1 MSDSASATTAID
13 PYRLPSSVVPSHYK
27 LHLSPNLETET
38 FTGEV
43 EISIEIVEPASEIL
57 LNSKEIDIKS
67 ARLIGENVDVEAT
80 EFIYDE
86 ELERVTLQFASDASP
101 GSYRLTIDFDGI
113 LNRKLAGFYI
123 STFTD
128 ESGIER
134 KIATT
139 QFESTD
145 ARQAFP
151 CFDEPAM
158 KASFEVA
165 LTVPADLFAAS
176 NGPIISETTS
186 EDGIERTVKFGTTIR
201 MSTYLVAFIVGP
213 FEATDPVDVDG
224 VPLRIIH
231 PIGKGHLT
239 PFALESGAFALKYF
253 TDYYGIPYPGEKLD
267 LVAVPDFAFGAM
279 ENLGCVT
286 FREVILLVDTE
297 KATQPELLRIA
308 DVIAHELAHMWF
320 GDLVTMEWWN
330 GIWLN
335 EAFATFMAAMCTDA
349 FNPEWRRWDQFSL
362 ERSAAFDVDSLQ
374 KTRPIE
380 YEVKSPADADGMFDL
395 LTYEK
400 GGSVLRMLEQHLG
413 SDRFRDGIRHYLKKH
428 EYANTETSDLWDALE
443 EVTGEPVRSTMDA
456 WIYQRGYP
464 LVNVKQC
471 NDCNKTILTQNRF
484 FYKAPEDVDETVWPI
499 PVGIKYAG
507 ADGKT
512 SSMRMLMTEESISL
526 APDSRENPRGM
537 RELENARWINANAGS
552 NGFYRV
558 NYSPDLMTAL
568 RDVMGEME
576 AIERYSIADDQWSAM
591 SAGRSS
597 AVDYLNL
604 AEGYSN
610 EDDLDVWT
618 LLTRN
623 LASLER
629 IIEDSE
635 ARSRMRSCLGALY
648 NAGLSRLGWE
658 PRDGDSPRDLEL
670 RGLLCRS
677 LGTTARDGDAMA
689 RLRELHDRHL
699 AGATIEPNLAA
710 ASANAVAIVGSA
722 SDYETF
728 LDRFKNAATPQ
739 EERRYMT
746 LLASFPGEGEFQN
759 TLEMCIKGEVR
770 SQDAPYLA
778 GGAMFNRHHGFSAWE
793 FITSHWDEML
803 DMYPDNSIVR
813 MVSGVQALSKPKQ
826 AADVKNFFETH
837 SVPTGELTLEQH
849 LERLDINVAS
859 RQRETGPLTDWL
871 LAED

>member
-1 MSDSASATTAID
+1 
-13 PYRLPSSVVPSHYK
+13 
-27 LHLSPNLETET
+27 
-38 FTGEV
+38 
-43 EISIEIVEPASEIL
+43 
-57 LNSKEIDIKS
+57 
-67 ARLIGENVDVEAT
+67 
-80 EFIYDE
+80 
-86 ELERVTLQFASDASP
+86 
-101 GSYRLTIDFDGI
+101 
-113 LNRKLAGFYI
+113 
-123 STFTD
+123 
-128 ESGIER
+128 
-134 KIATT
+134 
-139 QFESTD
+139 
-145 ARQAFP
+145 
-151 CFDEPAM
+151 
-158 KASFEVA
+158 
-165 LTVPADLFAAS
+165 
-176 NGPIISETTS
+176 
-186 EDGIERTVKFGTTIR
+186 

-239 PFALESGAFALKYF
+239 SFALESGAFSLKYF

-297 KATQPELLRIA
+297 RATQPELLRIA

-413 SDRFRDGIRHYLKKH
+413 PDRFRDGIRHYLKKH

-471 NDCNKTILTQNRF
+471 DGCDKTILTQNRF
-484 FYKAPEDVDETVWPI
+484 FYKSPEDADETVWPI
-499 PVGIKYAG
+499 PMGIRYADS
-507 ADGKT
+507 DGNLG
-512 SSMRMLMTEESISL
+512 SMKMLMTEDDVEVAEL
-526 APDSRENPRGM
+526 AS
-537 RELENARWINANAGS
+537 ARWVNANGGS

-558 NYSPDLMTAL
+558 SYSPDLMTSL
-568 RDVMGEME
+568 RDAMGEME
-576 AIERYSIADDQWSAM
+576 AIERYSLADDQWAAM
-591 SAGRSS
+591 AAGSSS
-597 AVDYLNL
+597 AIDYLNL
-604 AEGYSN
+604 AEGYSG

-629 IIEDSE
+629 ILDDEA
-635 ARSRMRSCLGALY
+635 ARSRMRSRLGTLY
-648 NAGLSRLGWE
+648 SAGLSRLGWD

-677 LGTTARDGDAMA
+677 LGITARDEDAMA
-689 RLRELHDRHL
+689 RLRELHDGYL
-699 AGATIEPNLAA
+699 TGAAIEPNLAA

-722 SDYETF
+722 SDYEAFLRPLQGRSHATGRATLYDLAIVLPRRRRIPKHIRDVSEWRSTF
-728 LDRFKNAATPQ
+728 P
-739 EERRYMT
+739 RRAISGRRRDVQPPSR
-746 LLASFPGEGEFQN
+746 LLGVEIHQIPLG
-759 TLEMCIKGEVR
+759 R
-770 SQDAPYLA
+770 DA
-778 GGAMFNRHHGFSAWE
+778 R
-793 FITSHWDEML
+793 D
-803 DMYPDNSIVR
+803 
-813 MVSGVQALSKPKQ
+813 VS
-826 AADVKNFFETH
+826 
-837 SVPTGELTLEQH
+837 
-849 LERLDINVAS
+849 R
-859 RQRETGPLTDWL
+859 
-871 LAED
+871 

>member
-1 MSDSASATTAID
+1 MSAPASATTESN
-13 PYRLPSSVVPSHYK
+13 PYRLPISVTPSHYNI
-27 LHLSPNLETET
+27 HIRPDLESET
-38 FTGEV
+38 FTGNV
-43 EISIEIVEPASEIL
+43 DISIDATENVSEIV
-57 LNSKEIDIKS
+57 LNAKEIELKS
-67 ARLIGENVDVEAT
+67 ARLVGGGSTIEASDFT
-80 EFIYDE
+80 YDE
-86 ELERVTLQFASDASP
+86 ELERVTIHLDGEATS
-101 GSYRLTIDFDGI
+101 GSYTLSIDFDGI

-128 ESGIER
+128 ESGEER

-158 KASFEVA
+158 KASFEIA

-176 NGPIISETTS
+176 NGPIISEVLS
-186 EDGIERTVKFGTTIR
+186 DDGSERTVKFGTTIK

-239 PFALESGAFALKYF
+239 SFALESGAFSLKYF

-297 KATQPELLRIA
+297 RATQPELLRIA

-413 SDRFRDGIRHYLKKH
+413 PDRFRDGIRHYLKKH

-471 NDCNKTILTQNRF
+471 DGCDKTILTQNRF
-484 FYKAPEDVDETVWPI
+484 FYKAPEDADETVWPI
-499 PVGIKYAG
+499 PMGIRYADSDSNPG
-507 ADGKT
+507 
-512 SSMRMLMTEESISL
+512 SMKMLMTEDDVEVAEL
-526 APDSRENPRGM
+526 AS
-537 RELENARWINANAGS
+537 ARWVNANGGS

-558 NYSPDLMTAL
+558 SYSPDLMTSL
-568 RDVMGEME
+568 RDAMGEME
-576 AIERYSIADDQWSAM
+576 AIERYSLADDQWAAM
-591 SAGRSS
+591 AAGSSS
-597 AVDYLNL
+597 AIDYLNL
-604 AEGYSN
+604 AEGYSG

-629 IIEDSE
+629 ILDDDA
-635 ARSRMRSCLGALY
+635 ARSRMRSRLGTLY
-648 NAGLSRLGWE
+648 SAGLSRLGWA

-677 LGTTARDGDAMA
+677 LGITARDEDAMA
-689 RLRELHDRHL
+689 RLRELHDGYL
-699 AGATIEPNLAA
+699 TGAAIEPNLAA

-722 SDYETF
+722 SDYEAF
-728 LDRFKNAATPQ
+728 LGRFKDAATPQ

-746 LLASFPGEGEFQN
+746 LLSSFPGEGEFQN
-759 TLEMCIKGEVR
+759 TLEMCLNGEVR

-778 GGAMFNRHHGFSAWE
+778 GGAMFNRHHGFSAWK
-793 FITSHWDEML
+793 FIKSHWDEML
-803 DMYPDNSIVR
+803 EMYPDNSIVR
-813 MVSGVQALSKPKQ
+813 MVSGVQALSKPAQ
-826 AADVKNFFETH
+826 ASDVKSFFETH
-837 SVPTGELTLEQH
+837 NVPTGQLTLEQH
-849 LERLDINVAS
+849 LERLDVNTAS
-859 RQRETGPLTDWL
+859 RQREAGPLTEWL
-871 LAED
+871 LAS

>member
-1 MSDSASATTAID
+1 MSDTQPVAAEID
-13 PYRLPSSVVPSHYK
+13 PYRLPSSVAPTHYK
-27 LHLSPNLETET
+27 LHLRPDLDSET
-38 FTGEV
+38 FTGHV
-43 EISIEIVEPASEIL
+43 DISLETTESLSEII
-57 LNSKEIDIKS
+57 LNVKEIELKS
-67 ARLIGENVDVEAT
+67 ARLTNAGTEVEVSN
-80 EFIYDE
+80 FKYDE
-86 ELERVTLQFASDASP
+86 ELERVTLLLEDQVSS
-101 GSYRLTIDFDGI
+101 GSYNLEIDFDGI

-128 ESGIER
+128 ESGVER

-158 KASFEVA
+158 KASFEVS
-165 LTVPADLFAAS
+165 LTVPNDLFAAS
-176 NGPIISETTS
+176 NGPIVSEEVS
-186 EDGIERTVKFGTTIR
+186 EDGSERTVSFGTTIK

-239 PFALESGAFALKYF
+239 PYALESGAFSLKYF

-413 SDRFRDGIRHYLKKH
+413 PDRFRDGIRHYLKKH

-471 NDCNKTILTQNRF
+471 DGCNKTILKQDRF
-484 FYKAPEDVDETVWPI
+484 FYKAPDEADETIWPI
-499 PVGIKYAG
+499 PIGIKFAD
-507 ADGKT
+507 ADGNPG
-512 SSMRMLMTEESISL
+512 SMKMLMTDNDVEV
-526 APDSRENPRGM
+526 A
-537 RELENARWINANAGS
+537 ELEAVRWVNANAGS

-558 NYSPDLMTAL
+558 NYSSDLMTAL
-568 RDVMGEME
+568 RDVMAEMD
-576 AIERYSIADDQWSAM
+576 AIERYSIADDQWAAM
-591 SAGRSS
+591 AAGNSS
-597 AVDYLNL
+597 AIDYLKL

-629 IIEDSE
+629 IIEDDE
-635 ARSRMRSCLGALY
+635 ARSRMRSRLGALY
-648 NAGLSRLGWE
+648 SAGLSRLGWE
-658 PRDGDSPRDLEL
+658 PRDDDSPRDLEL
-670 RGLLCRS
+670 RGVLARS
-677 LGTTARDGDAMA
+677 LGITARNADALA
-689 RLRELHDRHL
+689 RLRELHDGYL
-699 AGATIEPNLAA
+699 AGASIEPNLAA
-710 ASANAVAIVGSA
+710 ASANAVAIVGTA
-722 SDYETF
+722 GDYETF
-728 LDRFKNAATPQ
+728 LGRYKDAATPQ
-739 EERRYMT
+739 EERRYMS
-746 LLASFPGEGEFQN
+746 LLSSFPGEGEMQN
-759 TLEMCIKGEVR
+759 TLEMCLNGDVR

-793 FITSHWDEML
+793 FIKSHWEEML
-803 DMYPDNSIVR
+803 DAYPDNSIVR
-813 MVSGVQALSKPKQ
+813 MVSGVQALSRPEQ
-826 AADVKNFFETH
+826 AADVKSFFEAH
-837 SVPTGELTLEQH
+837 GVPTGELTLAQH
-849 LERLDINVAS
+849 LERLDVNVAS
-859 RQRETGPLTDWL
+859 RERETEPLTKWL
-871 LAED
+871 LESS

>member
-1 MSDSASATTAID
+1 MSETKTANPEID
-13 PYRLPSSVVPSHYK
+13 PYRLPSSVVPRHYDM
-27 LHLSPNLETET
+27 HLRPDLESET
-38 FTGEV
+38 FTGNV
-43 EISIEIVEPASEIL
+43 EISLDISEPVSEIL
-57 LNSKEIDIKS
+57 LNYKEIELKT
-67 ARLIGENVDVEAT
+67 AKLVGDVGTVAANDFT
-80 EFIYDE
+80 YDE
-86 ELERVTLQFASDASP
+86 ELERVTIHLDDEVQA
-101 GSYRLTIDFDGI
+101 GSYRLAIDFDGI

-128 ESGIER
+128 EAGVER

-145 ARQAFP
+145 ARRAFP

-158 KASFEVA
+158 KASFDVT

-176 NGPIISETTS
+176 NGPIVSETTS
-186 EDGIERTVKFGTTIR
+186 EDGTERTVKFGTTIK

-213 FEATDPVDVDG
+213 FEATEPVDVDG
-224 VPLRIIH
+224 VPLRVIH

-239 PFALESGAFALKYF
+239 PFALESGAFSLKYF
-253 TDYYGIPYPGEKLD
+253 NDYYGIPYPGDKLD

-413 SDRFRDGIRHYLKKH
+413 ADRFRDGIRHYLKKH
-428 EYANTETSDLWDALE
+428 EYGNTETSDLWDALE

-464 LVNVKQC
+464 IVNVKQC
-471 NDCNKTILTQNRF
+471 DGCTKTIIAQNRF
-484 FYKAPEDVDETVWPI
+484 FYKSPDETDETVWPI
-499 PVGIKYAG
+499 PMGIKYAD
-507 ADGKT
+507 ADGNVSTLK
-512 SSMRMLMTEESISL
+512 MLMTEDDKEVAEL
-526 APDSRENPRGM
+526 AS
-537 RELENARWINANAGS
+537 ARWVNANAGS

-558 NYSPDLMTAL
+558 NYSSELMASL
-568 RDVMGEME
+568 RDAIGEME
-576 AIERYSIADDQWSAM
+576 AIERYSLADDQWSALL
-591 SAGRSS
+591 AGG
-597 AVDYLNL
+597 ATAIDYLRL
-604 AEGYSN
+604 AEGFSD

-618 LLTRN
+618 LLTGN

-629 IIEDSE
+629 IIEDD
-635 ARSRMRSCLGALY
+635 AARTKMRSRLAALY
-648 NAGLSRLGWE
+648 NSGLARLGWYPQSE
-658 PRDGDSPRDLEL
+658 DSPRDLEL
-670 RGLLCRS
+670 RGVLARS
-677 LGTTARDGDAMA
+677 LAVSARDEDALA
-689 RLRELHDRHL
+689 RLRALHDQHL
-699 AGATIEPNLAA
+699 AGDAVEPNLAS
-710 ASANAVAIVGSA
+710 ASASAVAVVGS
-722 SDYETF
+722 SGDYETF
-728 LDRFKNAATPQ
+728 VSRFKDAPTPQ
-739 EERRYMT
+739 EERRYMSA
-746 LLASFPGEGEFQN
+746 LASFPGAGEMQN
-759 TLEMCIKGEVR
+759 TLDMCLNGDVR
-770 SQDAPYLA
+770 SQDAPYLVNA
-778 GGAMFNRHHGFSAWE
+778 CMINRHHGFTAWE
-793 FITSHWDEML
+793 FVKSNWDDML
-803 DMYPDNSIVR
+803 EAYPDNSIVR
-813 MVSGVQALSKPKQ
+813 MVGGIRSLSKPNQVADIKQ
-826 AADVKNFFETH
+826 FFQSH
-837 SVPTGELTLEQH
+837 SVPTGELTLEQYF
-849 LERLDINVAS
+849 ERLDVNAAL
-859 RQRETGPLTDWL
+859 RERETTALTEWL
-871 LAED
+871 T

>member
-1 MSDSASATTAID
+1 MNSTNVTISEID

-27 LHLSPNLETET
+27 LHLSPNLEAET

-43 EISIEIVEPASEIL
+43 EISVEIAEPVSEIL
-57 LNSKEIDIKS
+57 LNSKEIDVKS
-67 ARLIGENVDVEAT
+67 ARLIGENADIEAT

-86 ELERVTLQFASDASP
+86 ELERVTLQFAKDASP
-101 GSYRLTIDFDGI
+101 GSYRLAIDFDGI

-128 ESGIER
+128 ESGEEH

-158 KASFEVA
+158 KASFEIA

-176 NGPIISETTS
+176 NGPIISEVVS
-186 EDGIERTVKFGTTIR
+186 DDGSERTVKFGTTIK

-239 PFALESGAFALKYF
+239 SYALESGAFSLKYF
-253 TDYYGIPYPGEKLD
+253 TDYYGIPYPAEKLD

-286 FREVILLVDTE
+286 FREVILLVDIE
-297 KATQPELLRIA
+297 RATQPELLRIA

-413 SDRFRDGIRHYLKKH
+413 PDRFRDGIRHYLKKH
-428 EYANTETSDLWDALE
+428 EYGNTETSDLWDALE

-464 LVNVKQC
+464 IVNAKQC
-471 NDCNKTILTQNRF
+471 DGCNKTILKQNRF
-484 FYKAPEDVDETVWPI
+484 FYKSPDAADETVWPI
-499 PVGIKYAG
+499 PMGIRYVDS
-507 ADGKT
+507 DGKNG
-512 SSMRMLMTEESISL
+512 SMKMLMTEDDVEV
-526 APDSRENPRGM
+526 G
-537 RELENARWINANAGS
+537 ELENVHWVNANAGS

-558 NYSPDLMTAL
+558 NYSPDLLMSLHDAL
-568 RDVMGEME
+568 GDME
-576 AIERYSIADDQWSAM
+576 AIERYSVADDQWAAM
-591 SAGRSS
+591 SAGSSS
-597 AVDYLNL
+597 AIDYVRL
-604 AEGYSN
+604 AERYSN
-610 EDDLDVWT
+610 ENDLDVWT

-629 IIEDSE
+629 IIEDE
-635 ARSRMRSCLGALY
+635 DARGRMRSRLGTLY

-658 PRDGDSPRDLEL
+658 PRDDDSPRDLEL
-670 RGLLCRS
+670 RGVLVRS
-677 LGTTARDGDAMA
+677 LAITARDDDALV
-689 RLRELHDRHL
+689 RLREMHDDYL
-699 AGATIEPNLAA
+699 SGAPIEPNLAS
-710 ASANAVAIVGSA
+710 ASANAVATIGSA
-722 SDYETF
+722 SDYEVF
-728 LDRFKNAATPQ
+728 LGRFKNAATPQ

-746 LLASFPGEGEFQN
+746 LLASFPGEGEMQN
-759 TLEMCIKGEVR
+759 TLQMCLNGEVR
-770 SQDAPYLA
+770 SQDAPFLA
-778 GGAMFNRHHGFSAWE
+778 GGAMFNRHHGMMAWK
-793 FITSHWDEML
+793 FIKSHWDEML
-803 DMYPDNSIVR
+803 EMYPDNSIVR
-813 MVSGVQALSKPKQ
+813 MVSGVQALSKPEQ
-826 AADVKNFFETH
+826 AVDVKEFFETR

-849 LERLDINVAS
+849 LERLDVNVAS
-859 RQRETGPLTDWL
+859 RQREVGPLTEWL
-871 LAED
+871 LGKG

>member
-1 MSDSASATTAID
+1 MSDTVVSTTEPN
-13 PYRLPSSVVPSHYK
+13 PYRLPTSAIPSHYN
-27 LHLSPNLETET
+27 LHLKPDLESET
-38 FTGEV
+38 FTGDV
-43 EISIEIVEPASEIL
+43 EISIDITETVSEIV
-57 LNSKEIDIKS
+57 LNAKEIELKS
-67 ARLIGENVDVEAT
+67 ARLVGGSSAIEASD
-80 EFIYDE
+80 FAYDE
-86 ELERVTLQFASDASP
+86 ELERVKIHLDSEAPS
-101 GSYRLTIDFDGI
+101 GSYTLSIDFEGI

-128 ESGIER
+128 ESGEER

-176 NGPIISETTS
+176 NGPIISES
-186 EDGIERTVKFGTTIR
+186 FSDDGTERTVKFGTTIK

-239 PFALESGAFALKYF
+239 PYALESGAFSLKYF

-286 FREVILLVDTE
+286 FREVILLVDTDR
-297 KATQPELLRIA
+297 ATQPELLRIA

-380 YEVKSPADADGMFDL
+380 YEVKSPSDADGMFDL

-413 SDRFRDGIRHYLKKH
+413 PDRFRDGIRHYLKKH
-428 EYANTETSDLWDALE
+428 EYGNTETSDLWDALE

-471 NDCNKTILTQNRF
+471 DGCEKTILTQNRF
-484 FYKAPEDVDETVWPI
+484 FYKSPEEADETVWPI
-499 PVGIKYAG
+499 PMGIRYADS
-507 ADGKT
+507 DGNLG
-512 SSMRMLMTEESISL
+512 SMKMLMTEDDVEVAEL
-526 APDSRENPRGM
+526 A
-537 RELENARWINANAGS
+537 NARWVNANGGS

-558 NYSPDLMTAL
+558 NYSPDLMTSL
-568 RDVMGEME
+568 RDAMGEME
-576 AIERYSIADDQWSAM
+576 AIERYSLADDQWSAM
-591 SAGRSS
+591 LAGGSS
-597 AVDYLNL
+597 AVDYLRL
-604 AEGYSN
+604 ADGYSD

-618 LLTRN
+618 LLVGN

-629 IIEDSE
+629 IVEDDAATMAIR
-635 ARSRMRSCLGALY
+635 ARLAELY
-648 NAGLSRLGWE
+648 GSALSRLGWDACE
-658 PRDGDSPRDLEL
+658 DDSPRDLEL
-670 RGLLCRS
+670 RGLLARS
-677 LGTTARDGDAMA
+677 LAVSARDAEA
-689 RLRELHDRHL
+689 LSRLRNLHDQHL
-699 AGATIEPNLAA
+699 AGESVEPNLVS
-710 ASANAVAIVGSA
+710 ASASAVAVVGSA

-728 LDRFKNAATPQ
+728 VGRFKDAPTPQ
-739 EERRYMT
+739 EERRYMGS
-746 LLASFPGEGEFQN
+746 LAAFPGEGEMSN
-759 TLEMCIKGEVR
+759 TLAMCMNGEVR
-770 SQDAPYLA
+770 SQDAPYLIHSC
-778 GGAMFNRHHGFSAWE
+778 MINRHHGIRAWE
-793 FITSHWDEML
+793 FVKSNWDQML
-803 DMYPDNSIVR
+803 EMYPDNSIVR
-813 MVSGVQALSKPKQ
+813 MVGGIRSLSKPDQ
-826 AADVKNFFETH
+826 AADVMQFFETH
-837 SVPTGELTLEQH
+837 SVPTGELTLEQYF
-849 LERLDINVAS
+849 ERLDVNVAF
-859 RQRETGPLTDWL
+859 RKRETARLSEWL
-871 LAED
+871 LGSS

>member
-1 MSDSASATTAID
+1 MTSTEMTTTDID
-13 PYRLPSSVVPSHYK
+13 PYRLPSSVLPSHYN
-27 LHLSPNLETET
+27 LHLRPDLEAET
-38 FTGEV
+38 FAGEV
-43 EISIEIVEPASEIL
+43 EISVDIAETVSEIL
-57 LNSKEIDIKS
+57 LNAKEIDLSS
-67 ARLIGENVDVEAT
+67 ARLIGEGSEIEADRFT
-80 EFIYDE
+80 YDE
-86 ELERVTLQFASDASP
+86 ELERVTLHLDREASA
-101 GSYRLTIDFDGI
+101 GSYQLAIGFDGI

-128 ESGIER
+128 ESGTER

-186 EDGIERTVKFGTTIR
+186 ADGTERTVKFGTTIK

-239 PFALESGAFALKYF
+239 SYALESGAFSLRYF

-297 KATQPELLRIA
+297 RATQPELLRIA

-320 GDLVTMEWWN
+320 GDLVTMQWWN

-380 YEVKSPADADGMFDL
+380 FEVTSPADADGMFDL

-413 SDRFRDGIRHYLKKH
+413 PDRFREGIRHYLKKH
-428 EYANTETSDLWDALE
+428 EYGNTETSDLWDALE

-464 LVNVKQC
+464 IVNAKQC
-471 NDCNKTILTQNRF
+471 DGCNKTILTQNRF
-484 FYKAPEDVDETVWPI
+484 FYKSPDEADETVWPI
-499 PVGIKYAG
+499 PMGIRYAD
-507 ADGKT
+507 ADGNID
-512 SSMRMLMTEESISL
+512 SMKMLMTEQDVEVAEL
-526 APDSRENPRGM
+526 EGM
-537 RELENARWINANAGS
+537 RWVNANGGS

-558 NYSPDLMTAL
+558 NYSPELMTSL
-568 RDVMGEME
+568 RDAMGDME
-576 AIERYSIADDQWSAM
+576 AIERYSLADDQWSAM
-591 SAGRSS
+591 LAGGSS
-597 AVDYLNL
+597 AVDYLKL
-604 AEGYSN
+604 AEGYSH

-618 LLTRN
+618 LLAGN
-623 LASLER
+623 LSSLER
-629 IIEDSE
+629 IIEDE
-635 ARSRMRSCLGALY
+635 GARTQMRTRLASLY
-648 NAGLSRLGWE
+648 NSGLSRLGWD
-658 PRDGDSPRDLEL
+658 PQNDDSPRDLEL
-670 RGLLCRS
+670 RGVLARS
-677 LGTTARDGDAMA
+677 LAVTARDKGTLA
-689 RLRELHDRHL
+689 RLRKLHDGYMSGD
-699 AGATIEPNLAA
+699 AIEPNLAS
-710 ASANAVAIVGSA
+710 ASANAVAVVGSA
-722 SDYETF
+722 SDYESF
-728 LDRFKNAATPQ
+728 LNRFKNPATPQ
-739 EERRYMT
+739 EERRYMGM
-746 LLASFPGEGEFQN
+746 LASFPGEGEMQN
-759 TLEMCIKGEVR
+759 TLDMCINGDVR
-770 SQDAPYLA
+770 SQDAPYLV
-778 GGAMFNRHHGFSAWE
+778 GAAMYNRHHGSKAWE
-793 FITSHWDEML
+793 FVKSHWDEML
-803 DMYPDNSIVR
+803 EMYPDNSVVR
-813 MVSGVQALSKPKQ
+813 MVGGIRALSKPELASDIKT
-826 AADVKNFFETH
+826 FFETH
-837 SVPTGELTLEQH
+837 TVPTGELTLQQYF
-849 LERLDINVAS
+849 ERLDVNVAF
-859 RQRETGPLTDWL
+859 RERETAALTEWL
-871 LAED
+871 LAEN

>member
-1 MSDSASATTAID
+1 MSDTVPSTTETN
-13 PYRLPSSVVPSHYK
+13 PYRLPTSVTPSHYN
-27 LHLSPNLETET
+27 LHIRPDLDAET
-38 FTGEV
+38 FSGEV
-43 EISIEIVEPASEIL
+43 DISLEVSKTVSEIV
-57 LNSKEIDIKS
+57 LNSKEIEVKS
-67 ARLIGENVDVEAT
+67 ARLVGDSGTIEAT
-80 EFIYDE
+80 DFSYNE
-86 ELERVTLQFASDASP
+86 ELERVTLHLASEAAA
-101 GSYRLTIDFDGI
+101 GSYSLAIEFDGI

-128 ESGIER
+128 ESGEER

-176 NGPIISETTS
+176 NGPIISEVAS
-186 EDGIERTVKFGTTIR
+186 DDGSERTIKFGTTIK

-224 VPLRIIH
+224 VPLRVIH

-239 PFALESGAFALKYF
+239 SFALESGAFSLKYF

-297 KATQPELLRIA
+297 RATQPELLRIA

-413 SDRFRDGIRHYLKKH
+413 PDRFRDGIRHYLNKH
-428 EYANTETSDLWDALE
+428 EYGNTETSDLWDALE

-471 NDCNKTILTQNRF
+471 DGCSKTILTQNRF
-484 FYKAPEDVDETVWPI
+484 FYKAPEDADETVWPI
-499 PVGIKYAG
+499 PMGIRYADS
-507 ADGKT
+507 DGNPG
-512 SSMRMLMTEESISL
+512 SMKMLMTENDVEVAEL
-526 APDSRENPRGM
+526 A
-537 RELENARWINANAGS
+537 NARWVNANGGS

-558 NYSPDLMTAL
+558 NYSPELMTSL
-568 RDVMGEME
+568 RDAMGEME
-576 AIERYSIADDQWSAM
+576 AIERYSLADDQWSAM
-591 SAGRSS
+591 AAGSSS
-597 AVDYLNL
+597 AIDYLNL
-604 AEGYSN
+604 AEGYSG

-629 IIEDSE
+629 ILDDEA
-635 ARSRMRSCLGALY
+635 ARSRMRSRLGTLY
-648 NAGLSRLGWE
+648 NAGLSRLGWA

-677 LGTTARDGDAMA
+677 LGITARDEEAMA
-689 RLRELHDRHL
+689 RLRKLHEGYL
-699 AGATIEPNLAA
+699 AGDAVEPNLAA
-710 ASANAVAIVGSA
+710 ASASAVAIVGSA

-728 LDRFKNAATPQ
+728 VDRFKNPATPQ

-759 TLEMCIKGEVR
+759 TLELCVNGEVR

-778 GGAMFNRHHGFSAWE
+778 GGAMFNRHHGFSAWQ
-793 FITSHWDEML
+793 FIKSHWDEML
-803 DMYPDNSIVR
+803 EMYPDNSIVR
-813 MVSGVQALSKPKQ
+813 MVSGIQALSKPEQAVDIKQ
-826 AADVKNFFETH
+826 FFETH
-837 SVPTGELTLEQH
+837 SVPTGQLTLEQH
-849 LERLDINVAS
+849 LERLDVNLAS
-859 RQRETGPLTDWL
+859 RQREVGPLTEWL
-871 LAED
+871 LAS

>member
-1 MSDSASATTAID
+1 MNASELVAEIN
-13 PYRLPSSVVPSHYK
+13 PYRLPSSVIPSHYN
-27 LHLSPNLETET
+27 LHLIPDLESEA
-38 FTGEV
+38 FEGSV
-43 EISIEIVEPASEIL
+43 DISIDVSETISEIV
-57 LNSKEIDIKS
+57 LNSKEIELTS
-67 ARLIGENVDVEAT
+67 ARLVGDSAVIEVTNFT
-80 EFIYDE
+80 YDQ
-86 ELERVTLQFASDASP
+86 ELERVTLQLASDASP
-101 GSYRLTIDFDGI
+101 GSHNLLIDFDGI

-128 ESGIER
+128 EAGVER

-165 LTVPADLFAAS
+165 LTVPNDLFAAS
-176 NGPIISETTS
+176 NGPIISETVS
-186 EDGIERTVKFGTTIR
+186 EDGSERTVKFGTTIK

-239 PFALESGAFALKYF
+239 SYALESGAFSLKYF

-297 KATQPELLRIA
+297 RATQPELLRIA
-308 DVIAHELAHMWF
+308 DVIAHEIAHMWF
-320 GDLVTMEWWN
+320 GDLVTMQWWN

-413 SDRFRDGIRHYLKKH
+413 PDQFRDGIRYYLKKH
-428 EYANTETSDLWDALE
+428 EYGNTETSDLWDALE

-464 LVNVKQC
+464 IVNVKQC
-471 NDCNKTILTQNRF
+471 DGCNKTILAQSRF
-484 FYKAPEDVDETVWPI
+484 FYKSPDEADETVWPI
-499 PVGIKYAG
+499 PMGLKYADS
-507 ADGKT
+507 DGNVG
-512 SSMRMLMTEESISL
+512 SMKMLMTEDDVEI
-526 APDSRENPRGM
+526 A
-537 RELENARWINANAGS
+537 ELESARWVNANGGS

-558 NYSPDLMTAL
+558 NYSPDLMSSL
-568 RDVMGEME
+568 RDAMGEME
-576 AIERYSIADDQWSAM
+576 AVERYSLADDQWSAM
-591 SAGRSS
+591 AAGRSS
-597 AVDYLNL
+597 AIDYLNL
-604 AEGYSN
+604 AEGYSD

-629 IIEDSE
+629 IIEDE
-635 ARSRMRSCLGALY
+635 GARTRMRSRLGTLY
-648 NAGLSRLGWE
+648 SAGLSRLGWE
-658 PRDGDSPRDLEL
+658 PRDGDSPRDVEL
-670 RGLLCRS
+670 RGVLARS
-677 LGTTARDGDAMA
+677 LGITARDEGALT
-689 RLRELHDRHL
+689 RLRELHDGYL
-699 AGATIEPNLAA
+699 SGAAIEPNLAS
-710 ASANAVAIVGSA
+710 ASANAVAILGSA
-722 SDYETF
+722 SDYEVF
-728 LDRFKNAATPQ
+728 LGRFKNPATPQ
-739 EERRYMT
+739 EERRYMS
-746 LLASFPGEGEFQN
+746 LLASFPGAGEMQN
-759 TLEMCIKGEVR
+759 TLEMCVNGDVR
-770 SQDAPYLA
+770 SQDGPYLA

-793 FITSHWDEML
+793 FIKSHWDEML
-803 DMYPDNSIVR
+803 EMYPDNSIVR
-813 MVSGVQALSKPKQ
+813 MVSGVQALSKPEQVADIKQ
-826 AADVKNFFETH
+826 FFEAH
-837 SVPTGELTLEQH
+837 SVPTGELTLAQH
-849 LERLDINVAS
+849 LERLDVNVAS
-859 RQRETGPLTDWL
+859 RQRETAPLTEWL
-871 LAED
+871 LAD

>member
-1 MSDSASATTAID
+1 MSDTQSVAAEID
-13 PYRLPSSVVPSHYK
+13 PYRLPSSVTPTHYK
-27 LHLSPNLETET
+27 LHLRPDLDSET
-38 FTGEV
+38 FTGHVDISLETTESISEIILNVKEV
-43 EISIEIVEPASEIL
+43 EL
-57 LNSKEIDIKS
+57 KS
-67 ARLIGENVDVEAT
+67 ARLTNTGTEVEVSD
-80 EFIYDE
+80 FKYDE
-86 ELERVTLQFASDASP
+86 ELERVTLLLEDQVSS
-101 GSYRLTIDFDGI
+101 GSYSLEIDFDGI

-128 ESGIER
+128 ESGVER

-158 KASFEVA
+158 KASFEVS
-165 LTVPADLFAAS
+165 LTVPKDLFAAS
-176 NGPIISETTS
+176 NGPIVSEEVS
-186 EDGIERTVKFGTTIR
+186 EDGSERTVKFGTTIK

-213 FEATDPVDVDG
+213 FEATEPVDVDG

-239 PFALESGAFALKYF
+239 PYALESGAFALKYF

-349 FNPEWRRWDQFSL
+349 FNPEWRRWDQFGL

-413 SDRFRDGIRHYLKKH
+413 PDRFRDGIRHYLKKH

-471 NDCNKTILTQNRF
+471 DGCNKTILKQNRF
-484 FYKAPEDVDETVWPI
+484 FYKAPDEADKTIWPI
-499 PVGIKYAG
+499 PIGIKFAD
-507 ADGKT
+507 ADGNAD
-512 SSMRMLMTEESISL
+512 SMKMLMTEDDVEVGEL
-526 APDSRENPRGM
+526 AGV
-537 RELENARWINANAGS
+537 RWVNANAGS

-558 NYSPDLMTAL
+558 NYSSDLMTAM
-568 RDVMGEME
+568 RDVMGEMD
-576 AIERYSIADDQWSAM
+576 AIERYSIADDQWAAM
-591 SAGRSS
+591 AAGNSS
-597 AVDYLNL
+597 AIDYLKL

-629 IIEDSE
+629 IIEDDE
-635 ARSRMRSCLGALY
+635 ARSRMRSRLGALY
-648 NAGLSRLGWE
+648 SAGLSRLGWE
-658 PRDGDSPRDLEL
+658 PRDDDSPRDLEL
-670 RGLLCRS
+670 RGVLVRS
-677 LGTTARDGDAMA
+677 LGITARNQDALA
-689 RLRELHDRHL
+689 RLRELHDGYL
-699 AGATIEPNLAA
+699 AGASIEPNLAA
-710 ASANAVAIVGSA
+710 ASANAVAIVGTA
-722 SDYETF
+722 GDYETF
-728 LDRFKNAATPQ
+728 LGRYKDAATPQ
-739 EERRYMT
+739 EERRYMS
-746 LLASFPGEGEFQN
+746 LLSSFPGEGEMQN
-759 TLEMCIKGEVR
+759 TLEMCLNGDVR

-793 FITSHWDEML
+793 FIKSHWDEML
-803 DMYPDNSIVR
+803 EAYPDNSIVR
-813 MVSGVQALSKPKQ
+813 MVSGVQSLSRPEQ
-826 AADVKNFFETH
+826 AADVRSFFETH
-837 SVPTGELTLEQH
+837 SVPTGELTLAQH
-849 LERLDINVAS
+849 LERLDVNLAS
-859 RQRETGPLTDWL
+859 RQRETGPLTEWL
-871 LAED
+871 LESK

>member
-1 MSDSASATTAID
+1 MSDIVSTSTETN
-13 PYRLPSSVVPSHYK
+13 PYRLPTSVTPSHYN
-27 LHLSPNLETET
+27 LHLTPDLDSET
-38 FTGEV
+38 FTGSV
-43 EISIEIVEPASEIL
+43 EISIEAAETTSHIV
-57 LNSKEIDIKS
+57 LNAKEIELKS
-67 ARLIGENVDVEAT
+67 ARVVGDSGVIEVS
-80 EFIYDE
+80 EFTYDE
-86 ELERVTLQFASDASP
+86 ELERVTLHLASEASQ
-101 GSYRLTIDFDGI
+101 GSYSLAIDFDGI

-123 STFTD
+123 STFAD
-128 ESGIER
+128 ESGEER

-165 LTVPADLFAAS
+165 LTVPVDLFAAS
-176 NGPIISETTS
+176 NGPIISEMVS
-186 EDGIERTVKFGTTIR
+186 DDGTERTVKFGTTIK

-231 PIGKGHLT
+231 PMGKGHLT
-239 PFALESGAFALKYF
+239 SFALESGAFSLKYF

-297 KATQPELLRIA
+297 RATQPELLRIA

-335 EAFATFMAAMCTDA
+335 EAFATFMAAMCTDE

-413 SDRFRDGIRHYLKKH
+413 ADRFRDGIRHYLKKH

-471 NDCNKTILTQNRF
+471 DGCDKTILTQKRF
-484 FYKAPEDVDETVWPI
+484 FYKAPDEADETVWPI
-499 PVGIKYAG
+499 PMGIRYADS
-507 ADGKT
+507 DGNT
-512 SSMRMLMTEESISL
+512 GSMKMLMTEDDVEVAEL
-526 APDSRENPRGM
+526 A
-537 RELENARWINANAGS
+537 NARWVNANGGS

-558 NYSPDLMTAL
+558 SYSPDLMTSL
-568 RDVMGEME
+568 RDAMSEME
-576 AIERYSIADDQWSAM
+576 AIERYSLADDQWSAM
-591 SAGRSS
+591 AAGSSS
-597 AVDYLNL
+597 AIDYLNL
-604 AEGYSN
+604 AEGYSD

-629 IIEDSE
+629 ILDDEA
-635 ARSRMRSCLGALY
+635 ARSRMRARLGTLY
-648 NAGLSRLGWE
+648 NGGLSRLGWA

-677 LGTTARDGDAMA
+677 LGITARDEDAMA
-689 RLRELHDRHL
+689 RLRNLHDRYL
-699 AGATIEPNLAA
+699 AGDAIEPNLAA
-710 ASANAVAIVGSA
+710 ASASAVAIVGSA
-722 SDYETF
+722 NDYEAF
-728 LDRFKNAATPQ
+728 LGRFKDPATPQ

-746 LLASFPGEGEFQN
+746 SLASFPGEGEFQN
-759 TLEMCIKGEVR
+759 TLAMCLNGEVR

-778 GGAMFNRHHGFSAWE
+778 GGAMFNRHHGFAAWQ
-793 FITSHWDEML
+793 FIKSHWDEML
-803 DMYPDNSIVR
+803 EMYPDNSIVR
-813 MVSGVQALSKPKQ
+813 MVSGVQALSKPEQ
-826 AADVKNFFETH
+826 AADIKQFFEAN
-837 SVPTGELTLEQH
+837 SVPTAQLTLEQH
-849 LERLDINVAS
+849 LERLDVNMAS
-859 RQRETGPLTDWL
+859 RQREVGPLTKWL
-871 LAED
+871 LAS

>member
-1 MSDSASATTAID
+1 MTKPQTN
-13 PYRLPSSVVPSHYK
+13 PYRLPTSVTPSHYN
-27 LHLSPNLETET
+27 LHIRPDLESET
-38 FTGEV
+38 FTGNID
-43 EISIEIVEPASEIL
+43 ISIDATENVSEIV
-57 LNSKEIDIKS
+57 LNAKEIELKS
-67 ARLIGENVDVEAT
+67 ARLVGGGNAT
-80 EFIYDE
+80 EASDFTYDE
-86 ELERVTLQFASDASP
+86 ELERVTIQFDGEATP
-101 GSYRLTIDFDGI
+101 GSYTLSIDFDGI

-128 ESGIER
+128 ESGEER

-158 KASFEVA
+158 KASFEIA

-176 NGPIISETTS
+176 NGPIISEVVS
-186 EDGIERTVKFGTTIR
+186 DDGSERTVKFGTTIK

-231 PIGKGHLT
+231 PMGKGHLT
-239 PFALESGAFALKYF
+239 SFALESGAFSLKYF

-297 KATQPELLRIA
+297 RATQPELLRIA

-413 SDRFRDGIRHYLKKH
+413 PDRFRDGIRHYLKKH

-443 EVTGEPVRSTMDA
+443 EVTGDPVRSTMDA

-471 NDCNKTILTQNRF
+471 DGCDKTILTQNRF
-484 FYKAPEDVDETVWPI
+484 FYKAPEDADETVWPI
-499 PVGIKYAG
+499 PMGIRYADS
-507 ADGKT
+507 DGNPG
-512 SSMRMLMTEESISL
+512 SMKMLMTEDDVEVAEL
-526 APDSRENPRGM
+526 AS
-537 RELENARWINANAGS
+537 ARWVNANGGS

-558 NYSPDLMTAL
+558 SYSPDLMTSL
-568 RDVMGEME
+568 RDAMGEME
-576 AIERYSIADDQWSAM
+576 AIERYSLADDQWAAM
-591 SAGRSS
+591 AAGSSS
-597 AVDYLNL
+597 AIDYLNL
-604 AEGYSN
+604 AEGYSG

-629 IIEDSE
+629 ILDDEA
-635 ARSRMRSCLGALY
+635 ARSRMRSRLGTLY
-648 NAGLSRLGWE
+648 SAGLSRLGWD

-677 LGTTARDGDAMA
+677 LGITARDEDAMA
-689 RLRELHDRHL
+689 RLRELHDGYL
-699 AGATIEPNLAA
+699 TGTTIEPNLAA

-722 SDYETF
+722 SDYEAF
-728 LDRFKNAATPQ
+728 LGRFKDAATPQ

-746 LLASFPGEGEFQN
+746 LLSSFPGEGEFQN
-759 TLEMCIKGEVR
+759 TLEMCLNGEVR

-778 GGAMFNRHHGFSAWE
+778 GGAMFNRHHGFTAWE
-793 FITSHWDEML
+793 FIKSHWDEML
-803 DMYPDNSIVR
+803 EVYPDNSVVR
-813 MVSGVQALSKPKQ
+813 MVSGVQALSRPEQVADIKQ
-826 AADVKNFFETH
+826 FFETH
-837 SVPTGELTLEQH
+837 NVPTGQLTLEQH
-849 LERLDINVAS
+849 LERLDVNAAS
-859 RQRETGPLTDWL
+859 RQREVGPLTEWL
-871 LAED
+871 LAD

>member
-1 MSDSASATTAID
+1 MSETVSSNPESN
-13 PYRLPSSVVPSHYK
+13 PYRLPTSVIPSHYN
-27 LHLSPNLETET
+27 LHIRPDLEAETFSGEVDISLETSQT
-38 FTGEV
+38 V
-43 EISIEIVEPASEIL
+43 SAIV
-57 LNSKEIDIKS
+57 LNSKEIEVKS
-67 ARLIGENVDVEAT
+67 AKLSGDAGTIEAT
-80 EFIYDE
+80 DFTYDE
-86 ELERVTLQFASDASP
+86 ELERVTIHLDSEASP
-101 GSYRLTIDFDGI
+101 EAYTLSIEFDGI

-128 ESGIER
+128 ESGEER

-145 ARQAFP
+145 ARRAFP

-165 LTVPADLFAAS
+165 LTVPNDLFAAS
-176 NGPIISETTS
+176 NGPIVSEEVS
-186 EDGIERTVKFGTTIR
+186 DDGTERTVKFGTTIK

-239 PFALESGAFALKYF
+239 PFALESGAFSLKYF

-297 KATQPELLRIA
+297 RATQPELLRIA

-380 YEVKSPADADGMFDL
+380 FEVKSPADADGMFDL

-413 SDRFRDGIRHYLKKH
+413 PERFRDGVRHYLKKH
-428 EYANTETSDLWDALE
+428 EYGNTETSDLWDALE

-464 LVNVKQC
+464 IVNVKQC
-471 NDCNKTILTQNRF
+471 DGCTKTILTQQRF
-484 FYKAPEDVDETVWPI
+484 FYKSPEEADQTVWPI
-499 PVGIKYAG
+499 PMGIRYSAAEG
-507 ADGKT
+507 NLR
-512 SSMRMLMTEESISL
+512 SMKMLITENDVEVAEL
-526 APDSRENPRGM
+526 AS
-537 RELENARWINANAGS
+537 ARWVNANGGS

-558 NYSPDLMTAL
+558 SYSPELMTSL
-568 RDVMGEME
+568 RDAMGEME
-576 AIERYSIADDQWSAM
+576 AIERYSLADDQWSAM
-591 SAGRSS
+591 LAGGSS
-597 AVDYLNL
+597 AIDYLRL
-604 AEGYSN
+604 AEGYSD

-618 LLTRN
+618 LLAGN

-629 IIEDSE
+629 IVENDAATSE
-635 ARSRMRSCLGALY
+635 IRARLAKLY
-648 NAGLSRLGWE
+648 GSALSRLGWDA
-658 PRDGDSPRDLEL
+658 RDGDSPRDLEL
-670 RGLLCRS
+670 RGVLARS
-677 LGTTARDGDAMA
+677 LAVSARDADALS
-689 RLRELHDRHL
+689 RLRQLHDQHL
-699 AGATIEPNLAA
+699 AGESVEPNLVS
-710 ASANAVAIVGSA
+710 ASTSAVAVVGTA
-722 SDYETF
+722 NDYETF
-728 LDRFKNAATPQ
+728 VGRFKDAPTPQ
-739 EERRYMT
+739 EERRYMGS
-746 LLASFPGEGEFQN
+746 LAAFPGEGEMCN
-759 TLEMCIKGEVR
+759 TLDMCLSDDVR
-770 SQDAPYLA
+770 SQDAPYLIA
-778 GGAMFNRHHGFSAWE
+778 TCLMNRHHGFKAWE
-793 FITSHWDEML
+793 FVKSHWNEML
-803 DMYPDNSIVR
+803 ETYPDNSIVR
-813 MVSGVQALSKPKQ
+813 MVGGIRSLSKPDQ
-826 AADVKNFFETH
+826 AADIKHFFETH
-837 SVPTGELTLEQH
+837 SVPTGELTLEQYF
-849 LERLDINVAS
+849 ERLDVNVAF
-859 RQRETGPLTDWL
+859 RQREVGPLTEWL
-871 LAED
+871 LAA

>member
-1 MSDSASATTAID
+1 MTNAEID
-13 PYRLPSSVVPSHYK
+13 PYRLPSVVVPSHYN
-27 LHLSPNLETET
+27 LHLKPDLESET
-38 FTGEV
+38 FIGDV
-43 EISIEIVEPASEIL
+43 EIAVAVSEAVSEIV
-57 LNSKEIDIKS
+57 LNAKELDLKS
-67 ARLIGENVDVEAT
+67 ARLTGESGEVAVTNFV
-80 EFIYDE
+80 YDE
-86 ELERVTLQFASDASP
+86 ELERVTLALDDNVTA
-101 GSYRLTIDFDGI
+101 GSYTLAIDFDGI

-128 ESGIER
+128 EAGLDR

-165 LTVPADLFAAS
+165 LTVPNDLFAAS
-176 NGPIISETTS
+176 NGPIISEEVS
-186 EDGIERTVKFGTTIR
+186 EDGSERTVKFGTTIK

-239 PFALESGAFALKYF
+239 PYALESGAFALKYF

-297 KATQPELLRIA
+297 RATQPELLRIA

-413 SDRFRDGIRHYLKKH
+413 PDRFRDGIRHYLKKH

-464 LVNVKQC
+464 IINVKQC
-471 NDCNKTILTQNRF
+471 DGCVKTIFNQNRF
-484 FYKAPEDVDETVWPI
+484 FYKAPAEGDETVWPI
-499 PVGIKYAG
+499 PVGIRY
-507 ADGKT
+507 ADGDGNQG
-512 SSMRMLMTEESISL
+512 SMKMLMTNDDVEV
-526 APDSRENPRGM
+526 P
-537 RELENARWINANAGS
+537 ELEGVKWVNANAGS

-558 NYSPDLMTAL
+558 NYSPELMTSL

-591 SAGRSS
+591 LAGGSS
-597 AVDYLNL
+597 AIDYVRL
-604 AEGYSN
+604 AEGYSE

-618 LLTRN
+618 LLTGN
-623 LASLER
+623 LGSLER
-629 IIEDSE
+629 ILEDE
-635 ARSRMRSCLGALY
+635 AARSRVRARLSDLY
-648 NAGLSRLGWE
+648 KAGLARLGWDARE
-658 PRDGDSPRDLEL
+658 NDSPRDLEL
-670 RGLLCRS
+670 RGVLARALAVN
-677 LGTTARDGDAMA
+677 ARDPEALG
-689 RLRELHDRHL
+689 RLRQMHDQHL
-699 AGATIEPNLAA
+699 AGEAIEPNLVS
-710 ASANAVAIVGSA
+710 ASANAVAVVGSA
-722 SDYETF
+722 NDYEVF
-728 LDRFKNAATPQ
+728 VGRFKDAPTPQ
-739 EERRYMT
+739 EERRYMGS
-746 LLASFPGEGEFQN
+746 LAVFPGEGEMRN
-759 TLEMCIKGEVR
+759 TLYMCLNGDVR
-770 SQDAPYLA
+770 SQDGPYLVA
-778 GGAMFNRHHGFSAWE
+778 GCLMNRHHGPLVWE
-793 FITSHWDEML
+793 FVKSNWDEML
-803 DMYPDNSIVR
+803 EAYPDNSIVR
-813 MVSGVQALSKPKQ
+813 MVGGVRSLSKPEQ
-826 AADVKNFFETH
+826 AADVKAFFETH
-837 SVPTGELTLEQH
+837 SVPTGELTLQQYF
-849 LERLDINVAS
+849 ERLDVNVAF
-859 RQRETGPLTDWL
+859 RERETAALTEWL
-871 LAED
+871 LQSS

>member
-1 MSDSASATTAID
+1 MSETVSSNPESN
-13 PYRLPSSVVPSHYK
+13 PYRLPTSVIPSHYN
-27 LHLSPNLETET
+27 LHLTPDLQSET

-43 EISIEIVEPASEIL
+43 EITVEILEPSSAIL
-57 LNSKEIDIKS
+57 LNCKEIELKS
-67 ARLIGENVDVEAT
+67 ARLIGGVGEIKTTDFT
-80 EFIYDE
+80 YDE
-86 ELERVTLQFASDASP
+86 EPERVTLKLDDQALP
-101 GSYRLTIDFDGI
+101 GSYTLSIEFDGI

-128 ESGIER
+128 DSGEER

-145 ARQAFP
+145 ARRAFP

-165 LTVPADLFAAS
+165 LTVPNDLFAAS
-176 NGPIISETTS
+176 NGPIVSEEVS
-186 EDGIERTVKFGTTIR
+186 DDGTERTVKFGTTIK

-239 PFALESGAFALKYF
+239 PFALESGAFSLKYF

-297 KATQPELLRIA
+297 RATQPELLRIA

-380 YEVKSPADADGMFDL
+380 FEVKSPADADGMFDL

-413 SDRFRDGIRHYLKKH
+413 PERFRDGVRHYLKKH
-428 EYANTETSDLWDALE
+428 EYGNTETSDLWDALE

-464 LVNVKQC
+464 IVNVKQC
-471 NDCNKTILTQNRF
+471 DGCTKTILTQQRF
-484 FYKAPEDVDETVWPI
+484 FYKSPEEADQTVWPI
-499 PVGIKYAG
+499 PMGIRYSDAEG
-507 ADGKT
+507 NLR
-512 SSMRMLMTEESISL
+512 SMKMLITENDVEVAEL
-526 APDSRENPRGM
+526 AS
-537 RELENARWINANAGS
+537 ARWVNANGGS

-558 NYSPDLMTAL
+558 SYSPELMTAL

-576 AIERYSIADDQWSAM
+576 AIERYSLADDQWSAM
-591 SAGRSS
+591 LAGGSS
-597 AVDYLNL
+597 AIDYLRL
-604 AEGYSN
+604 AEGYSD

-618 LLTRN
+618 LLAGN

-629 IIEDSE
+629 IVENDAATSE
-635 ARSRMRSCLGALY
+635 IRARLAKLY
-648 NAGLSRLGWE
+648 GSALSRLGWDAC
-658 PRDGDSPRDLEL
+658 DGDSPRDLEL
-670 RGLLCRS
+670 RGVLARS
-677 LGTTARDGDAMA
+677 LAVTARDTDALS
-689 RLRELHDRHL
+689 RLRKLHDQHL
-699 AGATIEPNLAA
+699 EGESVDPNLVS
-710 ASANAVAIVGSA
+710 ASTSAVAVVGTA
-722 SDYETF
+722 GDYETF
-728 LDRFKNAATPQ
+728 VGRFKDAPTPQ
-739 EERRYMT
+739 EERRYMGS
-746 LLASFPGEGEFQN
+746 LAAFPGEGEMSN
-759 TLEMCIKGEVR
+759 TLDMCLSGDVR
-770 SQDAPYLA
+770 SQDAPYLIA
-778 GGAMFNRHHGFSAWE
+778 ACLMNRHHGFKAWE
-793 FITSHWDEML
+793 FVKSNWDQML
-803 DMYPDNSIVR
+803 DTYPDNSIVR
-813 MVSGVQALSKPKQ
+813 MVSGIRSLSKPEQ
-826 AADVKNFFETH
+826 AADVKKFFENH
-837 SVPTGELTLEQH
+837 SVPTGELTLEQYF
-849 LERLDINVAS
+849 ERLDVNVAF
-859 RQRETGPLTDWL
+859 RQRETDALTEWL
-871 LAED
+871 LAA

>member
-1 MSDSASATTAID
+1 MTAEID
-13 PYRLPSSVVPSHYK
+13 PYRLPSSVVPSHYN
-27 LHLSPNLETET
+27 LHLKPDLESES
-38 FTGEV
+38 FTGNV
-43 EISIEIVEPASEIL
+43 DISIKSSDTVSQIVLNAKEIE
-57 LNSKEIDIKS
+57 LNSAKLVGEAGEIEVADF
-67 ARLIGENVDVEAT
+67 T
-80 EFIYDE
+80 YDE
-86 ELERVTLQFASDASP
+86 ELERVTLHLEREASP
-101 GSYRLTIDFDGI
+101 GTYRLSINFDGI

-128 ESGIER
+128 DSGVER

-158 KASFEVA
+158 KASFEIA
-165 LTVPADLFAAS
+165 LTVPSDLFAAS
-176 NGPIISETTS
+176 NGPIISEQAS
-186 EDGIERTVKFGTTIR
+186 GDGSERTIKFGTTIK

-231 PIGKGHLT
+231 PAGKGHLT
-239 PFALESGAFALKYF
+239 SYALESGAFSLRYF

-297 KATQPELLRIA
+297 RATQPELLRIA

-320 GDLVTMEWWN
+320 GDLVTMQWWN

-413 SDRFRDGIRHYLKKH
+413 PDRFRDGIRHYLKKH
-428 EYANTETSDLWDALE
+428 EYGNTETSDLWDALE

-464 LVNVKQC
+464 IVSVKQC
-471 NDCNKTILTQNRF
+471 DGCNKTILAQSRF
-484 FYKAPEDVDETVWPI
+484 FYKSPDEADETVWPI
-499 PVGIKYAG
+499 PMGIRFAD
-507 ADGKT
+507 ADGKIG
-512 SSMRMLMTEESISL
+512 SIKMLMTEDDVEI
-526 APDSRENPRGM
+526 A
-537 RELENARWINANAGS
+537 ELENARWVNANGGS

-558 NYSPDLMTAL
+558 NYSTDLMASL
-568 RDVMGEME
+568 RDAMGEME
-576 AIERYSIADDQWSAM
+576 AIERYSIADDQWSSMA
-591 SAGRSS
+591 AGSSS
-597 AVDYLNL
+597 AIDYVRL
-604 AEGYSN
+604 AEQYSD

-629 IIEDSE
+629 IIEDE
-635 ARSRMRSCLGALY
+635 GARTRMRSRLGILY
-648 NAGLSRLGWE
+648 SAGLSRLGWE
-658 PRDGDSPRDLEL
+658 PRDGESPRDLEL
-670 RGLLCRS
+670 RGILARS
-677 LGTTARDGDAMA
+677 LGISARDGDALA
-689 RLRELHDRHL
+689 RLRELHDRYL
-699 AGATIEPNLAA
+699 SGDAVEPNLAS

-722 SDYETF
+722 SDYEVF
-728 LDRFKNAATPQ
+728 LGRYKNAATPQ
-739 EERRYMT
+739 EERRYMS
-746 LLASFPGEGEFQN
+746 LLSSFPGEGETRN
-759 TLEMCIKGEVR
+759 TLEMCINGEVR

-793 FITSHWDEML
+793 FIKSHWDEML
-803 DMYPDNSIVR
+803 DMYPDNSVVR
-813 MVSGVQALSKPKQ
+813 MVSGVQALSKPDQ
-826 AADVKNFFETH
+826 AADIKQFFETH

-849 LERLDINVAS
+849 LERLDVNVAS
-859 RQRETGPLTDWL
+859 RQREVGPLTEWL
-871 LAED
+871 LAE

>member
-1 MSDSASATTAID
+1 MTITDMTTSEID
-13 PYRLPSSVVPSHYK
+13 PYRLPTSVIPSHYN
-27 LHLSPNLETET
+27 LHLKPDLESET

-43 EISIEIVEPASEIL
+43 EIAVEISETTSSLL
-57 LNSKEIDIKS
+57 LNSKELELKS
-67 ARLIGENVDVEAT
+67 ARLISDAGRIEAT
-80 EFIYDE
+80 DFTYDE
-86 ELERVTLQFASDASP
+86 ELERVTLQLDSEAPA
-101 GSYRLTIDFDGI
+101 GSYRLAVDFDGI

-128 ESGIER
+128 ESGVER

-176 NGPIISETTS
+176 NGPIISEATS
-186 EDGIERTVKFGTTIR
+186 EDGSERTVKFGTTIK

-239 PFALESGAFALKYF
+239 PFALESGAFSLKYF

-297 KATQPELLRIA
+297 RATQPELLRIA

-413 SDRFRDGIRHYLKKH
+413 PDRFRDGIRHYLKKH
-428 EYANTETSDLWDALE
+428 EYGNTETSDLWDALE

-464 LVNVKQC
+464 IVNVKQC
-471 NDCNKTILTQNRF
+471 DGCTKTILEQNRF
-484 FYKAPEDVDETVWPI
+484 FYKSPDEADETVWPI
-499 PVGIKYAG
+499 PMGIRYADS
-507 ADGKT
+507 DGELG
-512 SSMRMLMTEESISL
+512 SMKMLMTENDIEVAEL
-526 APDSRENPRGM
+526 A
-537 RELENARWINANAGS
+537 NARWVNANAGS

-558 NYSPDLMTAL
+558 NYSPDLMTSL
-568 RDVMGEME
+568 RDAMGDME

-591 SAGRSS
+591 LAGSAS
-597 AVDYLNL
+597 AIDYLRL
-604 AEGYSN
+604 AEGYAD

-618 LLTRN
+618 LLTGN

-629 IIEDSE
+629 AIEDDA
-635 ARSRMRSCLGALY
+635 ARGKMRARLATLY
-648 NAGLSRLGWE
+648 KSGNSRLGWE
-658 PRDGDSPRDLEL
+658 PQDDDSPRDLEL
-670 RGLLCRS
+670 RGVLTRS
-677 LGTTARDGDAMA
+677 LAVTARDADALA
-689 RLRELHDRHL
+689 RLRDLHDHHL
-699 AGATIEPNLAA
+699 AGQAVEPNLAS
-710 ASANAVAIVGSA
+710 ASANAVAVVGSA
-722 SDYETF
+722 NDYEAF
-728 LDRFKNAATPQ
+728 LTRFKDAPTPQ
-739 EERRYMT
+739 EERRYMSS
-746 LLASFPGEGEFQN
+746 LASFPGEGEMSN
-759 TLEMCIKGEVR
+759 TLDMCLNGDVR
-770 SQDAPYLA
+770 SQDAPYLIA
-778 GGAMFNRHHGFSAWE
+778 ACLMNRHHGFKAWQ
-793 FITSHWDEML
+793 FVKSHWEEML
-803 DMYPDNSIVR
+803 EMYPDNSIVR
-813 MVSGVQALSKPKQ
+813 MVGGIRSLSKPEQ
-826 AADVKNFFETH
+826 AADVKQFFETH
-837 SVPTGELTLEQH
+837 SVPTGELTLEQYF
-849 LERLDINVAS
+849 ERLDVNVAF
-859 RQRETGPLTDWL
+859 RQREVGALTEWL
-871 LAED
+871 LGSD